1 MVQRRFVVHM
11 LLSTFYVPY
20 VPILNSEYDSSQT
33 IEISSITLGTTYILF
48 LPKLQDFKEDSLV
61 L

>member
-48 LPKLQDFKEDSLV
+48 FA
-61 L
+61 